1 MFENVE
7 QLEREIKEFE
17 QNILASKALIQNIK
31 EATAAIKQQNERF
44 GDESDRLI
52 LRINE
57 VPADIDET
65 VKENINRLIEENRNI
80 ADGLSVIASEVKTYE
95 GMIED
100 KYDAMM
106 SETMQ
111 KLNEVLSEVSSY
123 KTAAK
128 KGNDETLLKAN
139 EMLSAT
145 VEAAAESFKTESG
158 KYTESLDKLTAQ
170 LKKSEAELE
179 SKYKELI
186 AKSESTNGQIIKEL
200 AELKSTVNSKNTII
214 MVLVVVSI
222 IVSAVAIIL

>member
-80 ADGLSVIASEVKTYE
+80 SDGLSAIASEVKTYE

-100 KYDAMM
+100 KYDAML

-139 EMLSAT
+139 EMLMAT

-170 LKKSEAELE
+170 LTNSEAELE
-179 SKYKELI
+179 SKYKEMI
-186 AKSESTNGQIIKEL
+186 AKSENTNSQIIKEL
-200 AELKSTVNSKNTII
+200 AELKSTVNSKNTLI
-214 MVLVVVSI
+214 MILVVVSI
-222 IVSAVAIIL
+222 VVSAVAIVL

>member
-80 ADGLSVIASEVKTYE
+80 ADGLSAIASEVKTYE

-100 KYDAMM
+100 KYDAML

-139 EMLSAT
+139 EMLMAT

-158 KYTESLDKLTAQ
+158 KYTESLDKLTVQ
-170 LKKSEAELE
+170 LTKSEAELE

-186 AKSESTNGQIIKEL
+186 AKSENTNGQIIKEL
-200 AELKSTVNSKNTII
+200 AELKSTVNSKNTLI
-214 MVLVVVSI
+214 MILVVVSI
-222 IVSAVAIIL
+222 VVSAVAIIL

>member
-80 ADGLSVIASEVKTYE
+80 ADGLSAIASEVKTYE

-100 KYDAMM
+100 KYDEML

-139 EMLSAT
+139 EMLMAT

-158 KYTESLDKLTAQ
+158 KYTESLDKLTVQ
-170 LKKSEAELE
+170 LTKSEAELE

-186 AKSESTNGQIIKEL
+186 AKSENTNSQIIKEL
-200 AELKSTVNSKNTII
+200 AELKSTVNSKNTLI
-214 MVLVVVSI
+214 MILVVVSI
-222 IVSAVAIIL
+222 VVSAVAIVL

>member
-31 EATAAIKQQNERF
+31 EATAAIKEQNERF
-44 GDESDRLI
+44 GNESDRLI

-65 VKENINRLIEENRNI
+65 VKENIDRLIEENRNI
-80 ADGLSVIASEVKTYE
+80 ADGLSAITSEVKTYE

-100 KYDAMM
+100 KYDAML

-123 KTAAK
+123 KTAVK
-128 KGNDETLLKAN
+128 EGNDETLLKAN
-139 EMLSAT
+139 ELLKAT
-145 VEAAAESFKTESG
+145 VENAAENFKTESG
-158 KYTESLDKLTAQ
+158 KYTEALDKLTVQ
-170 LKKSEAELE
+170 LTKSEAELE
-179 SKYKELI
+179 SKYRELI
-186 AKSESTNGQIIKEL
+186 AKSENTNGQIMKEL
-200 AELKSTVNSKNTII
+200 AEIKSTVNSKNTLII
-214 MVLVVVSI
+214 ILVVVSI

>member
-31 EATAAIKQQNERF
+31 EATAAIKEQNERF

-65 VKENINRLIEENRNI
+65 VKENINRLIEENKNI
-80 ADGLSVIASEVKTYE
+80 TDGLSAIASEVKTYE

-100 KYDAMM
+100 KYDAML

-111 KLNEVLSEVSSY
+111 KLNEVLSEISSY
-123 KTAAK
+123 KVSAK
-128 KGNDETLLKAN
+128 EGNDETLLKAN
-139 EMLSAT
+139 EILKAT
-145 VEAAAESFKTESG
+145 IEAATESFKAESG

-170 LKKSEAELE
+170 LTKTEAELE
-179 SKYKELI
+179 AKYRELI
-186 AKSESTNGQIIKEL
+186 AKSENTNDQIIKEITK
-200 AELKSTVNSKNTII
+200 LKSTVDSKNTII
-214 MVLVVVSI
+214 MILIVIGI
-222 IVSAVAIIL
+222 IVSALSIIL

>member
-80 ADGLSVIASEVKTYE
+80 ADGLSAIASEVKTYE

-100 KYDAMM
+100 KYDEML

-139 EMLSAT
+139 EMLMAT

-158 KYTESLDKLTAQ
+158 KYTESLDKLTVQ
-170 LKKSEAELE
+170 LTKSEAELE

-186 AKSESTNGQIIKEL
+186 AKSENTNSQIIKEL
-200 AELKSTVNSKNTII
+200 AELKSTVNSKNTLI
-214 MVLVVVSI
+214 MILVVVSI
-222 IVSAVAIIL
+222 VVSAVAIIL

>member
-31 EATAAIKQQNERF
+31 EATAAIKEQNERF

-65 VKENINRLIEENRNI
+65 VKENINRLIEENKNI
-80 ADGLSVIASEVKTYE
+80 TDGLSAIASEVKTYE

-100 KYDAMM
+100 KYDAML

-111 KLNEVLSEVSSY
+111 KLNEVLSEISSY
-123 KTAAK
+123 KVSAK
-128 KGNDETLLKAN
+128 EGNDETLLKAN
-139 EMLSAT
+139 EILKAT
-145 VEAAAESFKTESG
+145 IEAATESFKAESG

-170 LKKSEAELE
+170 LTKTEAELE
-179 SKYKELI
+179 AKYRELI
-186 AKSESTNGQIIKEL
+186 AKSENANDQIIKEITK
-200 AELKSTVNSKNTII
+200 LKSTVDSKNTII
-214 MVLVVVSI
+214 MILIVIGI
-222 IVSAVAIIL
+222 IVSALSIIL

>member
-65 VKENINRLIEENRNI
+65 VKENINRLIEENKNI
-80 ADGLSVIASEVKTYE
+80 ADGLSAIASEVKTYE

-100 KYDAMM
+100 KYDAML

-128 KGNDETLLKAN
+128 KGNDETILKAN
-139 EMLSAT
+139 EMLMAT

-170 LKKSEAELE
+170 LTKSEAELE

-186 AKSESTNGQIIKEL
+186 AKSENTNGQIIKEL
-200 AELKSTVNSKNTII
+200 AELKSTVNSKNTLI
-214 MVLVVVSI
+214 MILVVVSI
-222 IVSAVAIIL
+222 VVSAVAIVL

>member
-31 EATAAIKQQNERF
+31 EATAAIKEQNERF

-65 VKENINRLIEENRNI
+65 VKENINRLIEENKNI
-80 ADGLSVIASEVKTYE
+80 TDGLSAITSEVKTYE

-100 KYDAMM
+100 KYDAML

-111 KLNEVLSEVSSY
+111 KLNEVLSEISSY
-123 KTAAK
+123 KVSAK
-128 KGNDETLLKAN
+128 EGNDETLLKAN
-139 EMLSAT
+139 EILKAT
-145 VEAAAESFKTESG
+145 IEAATESFKAESG

-170 LKKSEAELE
+170 LTKTEAELE
-179 SKYKELI
+179 AKYRELI
-186 AKSESTNGQIIKEL
+186 AKSENTNDQIIKEITK
-200 AELKSTVNSKNTII
+200 LKSTVDSKNTII
-214 MVLVVVSI
+214 MILIVIGI
-222 IVSAVAIIL
+222 IVSALSIIL

>member
-31 EATAAIKQQNERF
+31 EATAAIKEQNERF

-65 VKENINRLIEENRNI
+65 VKENINRLIEENKNI
-80 ADGLSVIASEVKTYE
+80 TDGLSAIASEVKTYE

-100 KYDAMM
+100 KYDAML

-111 KLNEVLSEVSSY
+111 KLNEVLSEISSY
-123 KTAAK
+123 KVSAK
-128 KGNDETLLKAN
+128 EGNDETLLKAN
-139 EMLSAT
+139 EILKAT
-145 VEAAAESFKTESG
+145 IEAATESFRVR
-158 KYTESLDKLTAQ
+158 Q
-170 LKKSEAELE
+170 
-179 SKYKELI
+179 
-186 AKSESTNGQIIKEL
+186 
-200 AELKSTVNSKNTII
+200 VH
-214 MVLVVVSI
+214 
-222 IVSAVAIIL
+222 